1 MAAKINIA
9 IDGHSS
15 CGKSTIAK
23 AIAKKFGMRYID
35 TGAMYRAITLYCL
48 DNNIIQNKEVNQQK
62 LIAHLDKINVS
73 FWFNVETEK
82 SETILNEKNVETVIR
97 KHEVSSFVSI
107 VSQIKEVRDKLVVL
121 QREIGKGKGV
131 VMDGR
136 DIGTKVF
143 PSAELKFFITAKAE
157 IRAQRRFNEMKK
169 TGISFQEVL
178 ENLVQRDAKDSSR
191 EINPLRV
198 AKGAIVIDNSEKTEN
213 EQNNLIFE
221 IVKKKIVNN

>member
-1 MAAKINIA
+1 
-9 IDGHSS
+9 
-15 CGKSTIAK
+15 
-23 AIAKKFGMRYID
+23 MRYID

-82 SETILNEKNVETVIR
+82 SETILNEKNIETAIR
-97 KHEVSSFVSI
+97 KYEVSSFVSI
-107 VSQIKEVRDKLVVL
+107 VSQIKEVRDKLVIL
-121 QREIGKGKGV
+121 QREIGREKAV

-157 IRAQRRFNEMKK
+157 IRAQRRFDEMGK
-169 TGISFQEVL
+169 TEVSFQQVL
-178 ENLVQRDAKDSSR
+178 YNLRERDEKDSNR
-191 EINPLRV
+191 KINPLKI
-198 AKGAIVIDNSEKTEN
+198 AENAIVIDNSEKTED

-221 IVKKKIVNN
+221 IVKKKIANN